1 VSDLLR
7 FVELAVGRGPRSAWR
22 RVAAAILMASWLAV
36 AVAQSAAAV
45 TTEPADGFVVA
56 DTVTAVAAF
65 GVHFGFPA
73 YRTAGLSASLQAR
86 FVGIVVRAG
95 VGPGGTAIGLQGR
108 VYPPVPIPV
117 ASYLGVGVDLYA
129 GRVAPHAV
137 VGLHAPLGGR
147 WRLEAEVGVAWT
159 PLLDEVRAAPLL
171 GVGMAYAFPLSV
183 VPSEGAAVSG
193 ADDTFAGTER
203 GVRCERGPPDL
214 ARLDAALDETVHRFV
229 SDAVAAYGSVYRG
242 LRYRTSVVGRA
253 LDGDRVTITVAYEGS
268 VTEILTGRSV
278 EAAGEAEVD
287 FRWDGCRWVRT
298 GLRY

>member
-1 VSDLLR
+1 MR
-7 FVELAVGRGPRSAWR
+7 FVELAVGRSPRSGWR
-22 RVAAAILMASWLAV
+22 RVAAAVLMASWLAV
-36 AVAQSAAAV
+36 AQSADAV
-45 TTEPADGFVVA
+45 ATEPADGFVVA

-86 FVGIVVRAG
+86 FVGLAVRAG
-95 VGPGGTAIGLQGR
+95 AGPGGTAVGLQGR
-108 VYPPVPIPV
+108 VYPPLPIPV
-117 ASYLGVGVDLYA
+117 ASYLGVGVDLYG
-129 GRVAPHAV
+129 GRAAPHAV
-137 VGLHAPLGGR
+137 VGLHVPLAGR

-171 GVGMAYAFPLSV
+171 GVGVAYAFPLSV
-183 VPSEGAAVSG
+183 VPSEGVAVGG
-193 ADDTFAGTER
+193 ADDTFVGAEPG
-203 GVRCERGPPDL
+203 GRCERGPPDL
-214 ARLDAALDETVHRFV
+214 AQLDAALDETVRRFV

-253 LDGDRVTITVAYEGS
+253 LDGDRVTVTVAYEGS
-268 VTEILTGRSV
+268 VVEILTGRSV

-287 FRWDGCRWVRT
+287 FRWDGCRWVRA